1 MSWEPIMK
9 RTISLLL
16 AVVFVASCDDDKP
29 KAAAVPTAPIAPLA
43 VKASA
48 SAASVSGGST
58 ICRVYV
64 TERDVAKT
72 ELDAAPA
79 DTVLQAR
86 VTSLDALVT
95 ETCN

>member
-1 MSWEPIMK
+1 MK
-9 RTISLLL
+9 RMIPLLL
-16 AVVFVASCDDDKP
+16 VVVVAASCDDDKP
-29 KAAAVPTAPIAPLA
+29 KAAVPTAPAASL
-43 VKASA
+43 VTKASA
-48 SAASVSGGST
+48 SSSSGSGGST

-72 ELDAAPA
+72 ALDQAPA

-86 VTSLDALVT
+86 VTSLDALVK

>member
-1 MSWEPIMK
+1 MK
-9 RTISLLL
+9 RTIPLLL

-29 KAAAVPTAPIAPLA
+29 KATAVPTAPTAAPL
-43 VKASA
+43 VGKASA
-48 SAASVSGGST
+48 SASVSSGST

-72 ELDAAPA
+72 ELDAAPT
-79 DTVLQAR
+79 DTLRQRR
-86 VTSLDALVT
+86 VATLDALVD